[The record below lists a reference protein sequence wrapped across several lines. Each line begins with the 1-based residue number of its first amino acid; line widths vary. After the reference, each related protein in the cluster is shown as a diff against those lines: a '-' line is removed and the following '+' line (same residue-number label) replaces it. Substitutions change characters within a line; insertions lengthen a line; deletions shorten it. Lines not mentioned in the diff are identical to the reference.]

1 VQLEMRPEVRKVNV
15 MMRSALLGL
24 SLVVLGS
31 GALGVACGD
40 DDGASPGVGGSSNGG
55 RAGSG
60 GAAGNAGSAGSSG
73 RAGAGGAAGNA
84 GAAGTGGASG
94 SAGGGGAAGTGGSG
108 GANGPDA
115 GAGDAGGFTLSSTGF
130 DDNPG
135 CGPGDAAAAC
145 DFFPASSTNFA
156 PGTNTSPELA
166 WTGAPAGTQSFAI
179 AYHDLSNVQGNDT
192 FTHWVMWNIP
202 GTTTGLPEGL
212 PDGATPPAPAPPGS
226 QQLAIGNDNGFF
238 GSGVCGNVYE
248 FELYALDTATFT
260 PEDDD
265 DPDEVQASLDA
276 SDAVLGTTAIRAR
289 SGPCD

>member
-1 VQLEMRPEVRKVNV
+1 LKSEPKPRKAGV
-15 MMRSALLGL
+15 MMRTAFLGL

-31 GALGVACGD
+31 VALGVACGD
-40 DDGASPGVGGSSNGG
+40 DDTVSPGLGGSSSGG
-55 RAGSG
+55 RGGSS
-60 GAAGNAGSAGSSG
+60 GAAGTGGVAGSSG
-73 RAGAGGAAGNA
+73 RAGAAGAAGSAGAAGAGGAAGRA
-84 GAAGTGGASG
+84 GAAG
-94 SAGGGGAAGTGGSG
+94 AAGSSGSG
-108 GANGPDA
+108 GADGADA
-115 GAGDAGGFTLSSTGF
+115 GAGDAGAFTLSSTGF

-135 CGPGDAAAAC
+135 CGPGDAADAC

-156 PGTNTSPELA
+156 PGTNTSPQLA

-202 GTTTGLPEGL
+202 GSTTGLPEGL

-226 QQLAIGNDNGFF
+226 QQIAIGNDNGFF

-265 DPDEVQASLDA
+265 DPDEVQAGLDA
-276 SDAVLGTTAIRAR
+276 SGAVLATTAIRAR